1 VQPPLNIRL
10 LGGVKF
16 HVAFQDQT
24 TSKRARKGMS
34 LLEIL
39 TALLIVGVLAALVIP
54 IVGKIQ
60 ATARNTECISNLR
73 QVGLAMNTYAAENGG
88 RYPHAYAPPGDQKTW
103 MWKLAPYVGLRDDV
117 MGPAPKPR
125 SVGIFVCPEWK
136 KQSEQSTN
144 SRNLSYGISRYID
157 PDTRPAANRYWNYQ
171 PNRVSSK
178 TILVAEIDVNNEFAY
193 AEKIERRHP
202 HESANYLFV
211 DGHVENLREIING
224 NDPRWYQ

>member
-1 VQPPLNIRL
+1 
-10 LGGVKF
+10 
-16 HVAFQDQT
+16 
-24 TSKRARKGMS
+24 MS

-39 TALLIVGVLAALVIP
+39 TALLIVGVMAALVIP

-73 QVGLAMNTYAAENGG
+73 QIGLAMNTYAAENGG

-125 SVGIFVCPEWK
+125 AVGIFVCPEWK
-136 KQSEQSTN
+136 KQSEQPAN

-157 PDTRPAANRYWNYQ
+157 PDTKPAKNRYWDYR
-171 PNRVSSK
+171 PSRVSSQ
-178 TILVAEIDVNNEFAY
+178 TILVAETDVNNEFAY

-211 DGHVENLREIING
+211 DGHVENLYELIKAD
-224 NDPRWYQ
+224 DPRWCPINPPL